1 MGHRQRLVALK
12 RDRDPKD
19 DDAHSEWLS
28 DERLS
33 RQEAPVP
40 QRIQMS
46 DELTQ
51 PARPPIQSLLA
62 PRTVQA
68 DSPKFR
74 SPCCLSPAAAYET
87 QHTLFHTQ
95 RTAQPAP
102 SPRKRNNPGG
112 CRRDMLPLRATA
124 LPLPLSIPPEP
135 SPAPWKDFG
144 EHQFSIAQIGLG
156 FGRDEQGPASAPSR
170 QGRRISK

>member
-1 MGHRQRLVALK
+1 MGHRQRQVALK

-19 DDAHSEWLS
+19 DDAHSEGLS
-28 DERLS
+28 EKRLS

-40 QRIQMS
+40 QRIKMS

-51 PARPPIQSLLA
+51 PARPPIHSLLA

-74 SPCCLSPAAAYET
+74 STCCLSPAAAYET
-87 QHTLFHTQ
+87 QHTLFPLPENSPTSP
-95 RTAQPAP
+95 QPTEKKQ
-102 SPRKRNNPGG
+102 SGG

-124 LPLPLSIPPEP
+124 LPLPLSI
-135 SPAPWKDFG
+135 SQDL
-144 EHQFSIAQIGLG
+144 HQRHGRTLVSINLALL
-156 FGRDEQGPASAPSR
+156 RSV
-170 QGRRISK
+170 